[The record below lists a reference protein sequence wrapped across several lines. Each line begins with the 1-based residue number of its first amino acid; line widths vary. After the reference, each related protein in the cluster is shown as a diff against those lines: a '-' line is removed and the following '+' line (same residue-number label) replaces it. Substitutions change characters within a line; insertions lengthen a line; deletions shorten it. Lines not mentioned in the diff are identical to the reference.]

1 MNSLHMV
8 TFRCHSPLFMR
19 MEQLCGTHGVDRTSL
34 LKLALHFFLNAQ
46 SEETQGKEKASA

>member
-1 MNSLHMV
+1 
-8 TFRCHSPLFMR
+8 MR

-46 SEETQGKEKASA
+46 SEETQGEEKVSA